1 MHVTGSFMG
10 KDLFKVQDRQMDF
23 NVTEFTEFT
32 DTVSDST
39 LQPAFKK
46 LLPVEVWCSIKVE
59 YPQLSE
65 KNYLKVYKTFFS
77 STTTYL
83 CKAGFF
89 STTICCNRLNAEADM
104 RIHLSSNKPGNKEIR
119 RKTKSK
125 TMPLVS
131 LILGGTG
138 LEYIEL
144 IFIRNVTFANLF

>member
-1 MHVTGSFMG
+1 MG

-23 NVTEFTEFT
+23 NVTEFTKFT

-46 LLPVEVWCSIKVE
+46 LLPVEVWCSINVE

-83 CKAGFF
+83 CKAGFS
-89 STTICCNRLNAEADM
+89 STTIYCNRLNVEADR

-119 RKTKSK
+119 RKKK
-125 TMPLVS
+125 K
-131 LILGGTG
+131 
-138 LEYIEL
+138 
-144 IFIRNVTFANLF
+144 